1 MGEELTKRIGDNVLN
16 TVYVDG
22 QTLLHT
28 DVNEIVLVCKTAIN
42 ENYFDIQRLQKG
54 EIQAGDAV
62 LLDGASLS
70 TMELEQLIG
79 DDKKV
84 PTSLQ
89 VKTYIDLAI
98 SSLDARVSA
107 LENE

>member
-1 MGEELTKRIGDNVLN
+1 MEENLIKRIGDNVLN

-22 QTLLHT
+22 QTILHT
-28 DVNEIVLVCKTAIN
+28 DINEIVSVCKTSIN
-42 ENYFDIQRLQKG
+42 ENYYDIQRIENGTLK
-54 EIQAGDAV
+54 AGDAI
-62 LLDGASLS
+62 LFDGASLS
-70 TMELEQLIG
+70 KMSVESLQG
-79 DDKKV
+79 SDNKV

-98 SSLDARVSA
+98 SALDERISA